1 MERENKCNNVR
12 TCSQRREEKKTEKK
26 RVRVMINALR

>member
-1 MERENKCNNVR
+1 MEKECNNKR

>member
-1 MERENKCNNVR
+1 MGKENECNNVR